1 MKILKSMV
9 LVLITFYFVSL
20 LHVQAD
26 QNNALLKKTNV
37 FIPVAEGS
45 LSVQRLPFYPL
56 EDKDMLYILE
66 ASKEL
71 PSSYHMKLGL
81 DSQGV
86 QRKDVLGLLSERKD
100 KQLTISVWA
109 PDLIEEGRELISRW
123 ALGPALG
130 DDTSSTVILQ
140 VFVYPL
146 KAKDI
151 KMVINSKE
159 VRVNQENFL
168 LDVPAQIVKGR
179 TMVPFRFLGEQL
191 GAKIDFQ
198 IDPETRLVSDVS
210 FILGKMSVKLW
221 INKNEAEIKIDRQIE
236 KTTLDVPPL
245 ILQGRTLVP
254 IRFVA
259 EQLGAEVLWD
269 AKLQEVSV
277 LYPKKYSLTEEQLST
292 DFGVFFQDIDAKSLH
307 ESLVDKP
314 CKIIDLRSKEDF
326 DKNHLPG
333 AIHLYIGD
341 IIPSSLEEQ
350 GIGAD
355 DFVVVYCKSG
365 AQSVMGAERLIRLG
379 MKNVHNLL
387 GGINSWPYE
396 TLP

>member
-1 MKILKSMV
+1 MKILKC
-9 LVLITFYFVSL
+9 LALIFLTIFFVSL
-20 LHVQAD
+20 MQVQAD
-26 QNNALLKKTNV
+26 ENHALLKKTSI

-45 LSVQRLPFYPL
+45 LSIQRLPFFPL
-56 EDKDMLYILE
+56 EDKEMLYLLE
-66 ASKEL
+66 ASREI

-81 DSQGV
+81 DGQGV
-86 QRKDVLGLLSERKD
+86 QRKDIVGLPSERKD
-100 KQLTISVWA
+100 KHLTISVWA
-109 PDLIEEGRELISRW
+109 PDVIEEGKELISRW

-130 DDTSSTVILQ
+130 DDTSSSIILQ
-140 VFVYPL
+140 VFVFPL

-151 KMVINSKE
+151 RMVINSKE
-159 VRVNQENFL
+159 VRVNQEKVF

-198 IDPETRLVSDVS
+198 MDPETRLVSDVS
-210 FILGKMSVKLW
+210 FILGKLSVKLW
-221 INKNEAEIKIDRQIE
+221 INKNEAEIKIDRQSE
-236 KTTLDVPPL
+236 KVSLDVPPL
-245 ILQGRTLVP
+245 IIQGRTLVP

-259 EQLGAEVLWD
+259 EQLGAEVLWN

-277 LYPKKYSLTEEQLST
+277 LYPKKFSLEEENLSE
-292 DFGVFFQDIDAKSLH
+292 DFGVFFHDIDAKTLH
-307 ESLVDKP
+307 ASFDSTP
-314 CKIIDLRSKEDF
+314 WKIIDLRIKEDF

-341 IIPSSLEEQ
+341 ITPSSLEER

-355 DFVVVYCKSG
+355 DLVVVYCKSG
-365 AQSVMGAERLIRLG
+365 AQSIMGSERLIRLG

-387 GGINSWPYE
+387 GGISNWPYE

>member
-1 MKILKSMV
+1 MKILKSTV

-20 LHVQAD
+20 MHVQAD

-45 LSVQRLPFYPL
+45 LSIQRIPFFPL
-56 EDKDMLYILE
+56 EDKDMLYLLE
-66 ASKEL
+66 ASREL
-71 PSSYHMKLGL
+71 PSSYHIKFGL
-81 DSQGV
+81 DGQGI
-86 QRKDVLGLLSERKD
+86 QRKDVVGLPSERPD

-109 PDLIEEGRELISRW
+109 PDVIEEGKELISRW

-130 DDTSSTVILQ
+130 DDTSSSVILQ

-159 VRVNQENFL
+159 VRVNQESFL

-198 IDPETRLVSDVS
+198 MDPETRLVSDVS

-236 KTTLDVPPL
+236 KVSLDVPPL

-259 EQLGAEVLWD
+259 EQLGAEVLWN

-277 LYPKKYSLTEEQLST
+277 LYPKKFSLTEEHLSE
-292 DFGVFFQDIDAKSLH
+292 DFGVFFQDIDAKNLY
-307 ESLVDKP
+307 ESLDSKP
-314 CKIIDLRSKEDF
+314 WKIIDLRSKDDF

-333 AIHLYIGD
+333 AIHLYIED
-341 IIPSSLEEQ
+341 ISSTSIEER

-387 GGINSWPYE
+387 GGINSWPYK